1 MAELLPSQH
10 EQLLGAGIIAAA
22 ATPTDTLRTVVTVL
36 QYAYPIVMLLFFLV
50 AFTARSIISS
60 NSNSNVS
67 KPTTLGPGGK
77 PLPATDP
84 TRNFVKRQID
94 NDVTRSQKLVFGWL
108 SVAAAGTF
116 VGNAI
121 NVIVHALYAR
131 KDQWWCGQAQVVG
144 PGRHVHLSAITMH
157 CAHSFLPDLHRW
169 RLLHLL
175 SLPYYARRLQAVAH
189 RRPRR
194 NVELCSHP

>member
-1 MAELLPSQH
+1 MAELLPTQL
-10 EQLLGAGIIAAA
+10 EQLRGDAAM
-22 ATPTDTLRTVVTVL
+22 PPDTLRTAVKVL
-36 QYAYPIVMLLFFLV
+36 QYAYPTVMLLFFLV

-94 NDVTRSQKLVFGWL
+94 DDVTHSQKLVFGWL
-108 SVAAAGTF
+108 SVAAACTF

-131 KDQWWCGQAQVVG
+131 KDQWWCGQAPVVG
-144 PGRHVHLSAITMH
+144 PGRYLHLTIVHCSLL
-157 CAHSFLPDLHRW
+157 CPDLHRR

-175 SLPYYARRLQAVAH
+175 SLPDFAGRL
-189 RRPRR
+189 
-194 NVELCSHP
+194 